1 MADSYFTDSRRSS
14 ALDLKSASD
23 VEKNNS
29 ELAGQ
34 RTEHVVGVGGVGL
47 TQRRLQAR
55 HVTFIG
61 ECRVASS
68 TQAILRF

>member
-14 ALDLKSASD
+14 ALDLKS